1 MSAWKFLLNSLVD
14 NRTSMKDHLMMQLQV
29 REKLCNMM
37 QREDTSKAR
46 ELAEESRKIAAR
58 ALEDSQVMKA
68 VALNSRKIAEATRY
82 AFRAERS
89 SLFGSSPSSQLP
101 KSIPGTAQTADGFD
115 PDRIG
120 SFAMKTIAIL
130 TMLFIP
136 GTAIATIFSM
146 GSFLEGGPDGTGDKF
161 VVSTKVWIYLAVAGP
176 ITILVLLFW
185 ANRATNSKA

>member
-1 MSAWKFLLNSLVD
+1 
-14 NRTSMKDHLMMQLQV
+14 
-29 REKLCNMM
+29 M

-136 GTAIATIFSM
+136 GTAIAV
-146 GSFLEGGPDGTGDKF
+146 GSPEALRHPMNYHLTD
-161 VVSTKVWIYLAVAGP
+161 STKDNIQHG
-176 ITILVLLFW
+176 LFLGRW
-185 ANRATNSKA
+185 S